1 MFLIIF
7 VIYLFCLYMAYFDL
21 KSEFSFE
28 NVGLI
33 ILNGTLIFIYLI
45 GSAIYLYVIIFLVII
60 ESLNLIIKNRKKV

>member
-1 MFLIIF
+1 
-7 VIYLFCLYMAYFDL
+7 MAYFDL